1 VSIAKHDP
9 EPAQPTSAKDEIK
22 AMGRIAAILDTV
34 DDACSDRIAVWVF
47 ERYRQP
53 EAEETR

>member
-1 VSIAKHDP
+1 MTTQRTADTQP
-9 EPAQPTSAKDEIK
+9 QPTSARDEIK

-34 DDACSDRIAVWVF
+34 DETCSDRIAVWVF

-53 EAEETR
+53 ETEVR